1 MMYAPIDALRI
12 VMLESCVLVAVFLA
26 AYLVMRRWRLPDSPP
41 AWLGWILADN
51 RRVVLFVIAA
61 ALLGRACLLPF
72 RGVPEPRI
80 NDEYSLLLMAD
91 TFAHHRL
98 TNPTPAAWQHFET
111 LHANVQ
117 PTYHSKIPVS
127 QGLVL
132 AFGEIFFHQPWIG
145 VYLSTALLCGAIC
158 WALQAFLPPPWAL
171 AGGLL
176 AAFRIALFSY
186 WMNSYYG
193 GSVAAI
199 GGAVALGAVVRLFDG
214 HLTGR
219 RRLLLAAAFAVSLL
233 ILATS
238 RPYEGLAFSIPLLVF
253 FCYRIA
259 TAPGLTGKQRLS
271 ILSTVGTIGLVGIL
285 LMGYYNWRTTGDPL
299 LLPYVLCERTYSPMP
314 LFLWQK
320 PNPGLIARDPVF
332 AKYWDILGEGYQKM
346 WSIRSLLPLDFARI
360 TLNWFFY
367 VGPALSF
374 PVLIGLF
381 VAIKN
386 SRPRLALYAV
396 SSVAIALF
404 LSVHS
409 MPHYFSVAAVVVYLF
424 AMEGLRYLWD
434 QRRVG
439 DRAFAVAVCLTVLVV
454 SLTRETGSSVLFS
467 KFAFRDARQQV
478 AQRLQNEPGKQLVL
492 VTYDLDRH
500 SPFNELV
507 QNSAELSGQ
516 KIIWA
521 RSKGAGNDVDLC
533 RAYPDRV
540 FWSVTTDD
548 TNISLGALDLCKS
561 PR

>member
-26 AYLVMRRWRLPDSPP
+26 AYLAIRLWRPFIKGP

-51 RRVVLFVIAA
+51 RRAVLFVIAA

-72 RGVPEPRI
+72 QGVPRPRV
-80 NDEYSLLLMAD
+80 NDEYSYLLMAD

-98 TNPTPAAWQHFET
+98 TNPTPAAWWHFET

-117 PTYHSKIPVS
+117 PTYHSKFPVS

-132 AFGEIFFHQPWIG
+132 AFGQIFFHQPWIG

-171 AGGLL
+171 LGGLL
-176 AAFRIALFSY
+176 TVIRIALFSY

-199 GGAVALGAVVRLFDG
+199 GGAVALGAVVRLFDKHG
-214 HLTGR
+214 TR
-219 RRLLLAAAFAVSLL
+219 RRRTLLAVAFAVSLL

-238 RPYEGLAFSIPLLVF
+238 RPYEGLAFSIPLMVF

-259 TAPGLTGKQRLS
+259 AAPGLTGKQRLS
-271 ILSTVGTIGLVGIL
+271 TLSIVGTIGLAGIL
-285 LMGYYNWRTTGDPL
+285 LIGYYNWRTTGDPL
-299 LLPYVLCERTYSPMP
+299 LMPYVLCERTYSPMP

-332 AKYWDILGEGYQKM
+332 AKYYDNLGEGYRQM
-346 WSIRSLLPLDFARI
+346 WSIRSLLALDFARI

-374 PVLIGLF
+374 PALVGLF
-381 VAIKN
+381 ASIKY
-386 SRPRLALYAV
+386 SRLRLALYAV
-396 SSVAIALF
+396 SSLSIALF

-409 MPHYFSVAAVVVYLF
+409 MPHYFSIAIVVVYLF

-434 QRRVG
+434 QQRDG

-467 KFAFRDARQQV
+467 KFAFRDARREI
-478 AQRLQNEPGKQLVL
+478 AQRLQNEPGKQMVL

-507 QNSAELSGQ
+507 QNSAELSSQ

-521 RSKGAGNDVDLC
+521 RSKGAGKDVDLC

-540 FWSVTTDD
+540 FWSATTDD
-548 TNISLGALDLCKS
+548 TDISLQALDLCKS

>member
-26 AYLVMRRWRLPDSPP
+26 VYLAIRLWRPSIKPP
-41 AWLGWILADN
+41 SWLGWILADN
-51 RRVVLFVIAA
+51 RRAVLFVIAA
-61 ALLGRACLLPF
+61 ALLGRACLLPVL
-72 RGVPEPRI
+72 GVPHPRV
-80 NDEYSLLLMAD
+80 NDEYSYLLMAD

-98 TNPTPAAWQHFET
+98 ANPTPAAWWHFET

-117 PTYHSKIPVS
+117 PTYHSKFPVS

-132 AFGEIFFHQPWIG
+132 AFGQIFFHQPWIG

-171 AGGLL
+171 LGGLL
-176 AAFRIALFSY
+176 TVIRIALFSY

-199 GGAVALGAVVRLFDG
+199 GGAVALGAVVRLFDNHG
-214 HLTGR
+214 TR
-219 RRLLLAAAFAVSLL
+219 RKRILLAIAFAISLL

-259 TAPGLTGKQRLS
+259 AAPGLTGKQRLS
-271 ILSTVGTIGLVGIL
+271 TLSIVGTIGLVGIL
-285 LMGYYNWRTTGDPL
+285 LIGYYNWRTTGNPL
-299 LLPYVLCERTYSPMP
+299 LMPYVLCERTYSPMP

-332 AKYWDILGEGYQKM
+332 AKYYDNLGEGYRQM

-374 PVLIGLF
+374 PALVGLF
-381 VAIKN
+381 ASIKY
-386 SRPRLALYAV
+386 SRLRLALYAV
-396 SSVAIALF
+396 SSLGIALF

-409 MPHYFSVAAVVVYLF
+409 MPHYFSIAIVVVYLF

-434 QRRVG
+434 QQRDG
-439 DRAFAVAVCLTVLVV
+439 DRAFAVAVCFTVLVV
-454 SLTRETGSSVLFS
+454 SLSRETGSSVLFS
-467 KFAFRDARQQV
+467 RFAFRDARLEI
-478 AQRLQNEPGKQLVL
+478 AQRLQNEPGKQMVL

-507 QNSAELSGQ
+507 QNSAELSSQ

-521 RSKGAGNDVDLC
+521 RSKGAGNDLDLC

-540 FWSVTTDD
+540 FWSVATDD
-548 TNISLGALDLCKS
+548 MDLSLKALDLCKS

>member
-1 MMYAPIDALRI
+1 
-12 VMLESCVLVAVFLA
+12 MLESCVLVAVFLA
-26 AYLVMRRWRLPDSPP
+26 AYLAIRLWRPFIKGP

-51 RRVVLFVIAA
+51 RRAVLFVIAA

-72 RGVPEPRI
+72 QGVPRPRV
-80 NDEYSLLLMAD
+80 NDEYSYLLMAD

-98 TNPTPAAWQHFET
+98 TNPTPAAWWHFET

-117 PTYHSKIPVS
+117 PTYHSKFPVS

-132 AFGEIFFHQPWIG
+132 AFGQIFFHQPWIG

-171 AGGLL
+171 LGGLL
-176 AAFRIALFSY
+176 TVIRIALFSY

-199 GGAVALGAVVRLFDG
+199 GGAVALGAVVRLFDKHG
-214 HLTGR
+214 TR
-219 RRLLLAAAFAVSLL
+219 RRRTLLAVAFAVSLL

-238 RPYEGLAFSIPLLVF
+238 RPYEGLAFSIPLMVF

-259 TAPGLTGKQRLS
+259 AAPGLTGKQRLS
-271 ILSTVGTIGLVGIL
+271 TLSIVGTIGLAGIL
-285 LMGYYNWRTTGDPL
+285 LIGYYNWRTTGDPL
-299 LLPYVLCERTYSPMP
+299 LMPYVLCERTYSPMP

-332 AKYWDILGEGYQKM
+332 AKYYDNLGEGYRQM
-346 WSIRSLLPLDFARI
+346 WSIRSLLALDFARI

-374 PVLIGLF
+374 PALVGLF
-381 VAIKN
+381 ASIKY
-386 SRPRLALYAV
+386 SRLRLALYAV
-396 SSVAIALF
+396 SSLSIALF

-409 MPHYFSVAAVVVYLF
+409 MPHYFSIAIVVVYLF

-434 QRRVG
+434 QQRDG

-467 KFAFRDARQQV
+467 KFAFRDARREI
-478 AQRLQNEPGKQLVL
+478 AQRLQNEPGKQMVL

-507 QNSAELSGQ
+507 QNSAELSSQ

-521 RSKGAGNDVDLC
+521 RSKGAGKDVDLC

-540 FWSVTTDD
+540 FWSATTDD
-548 TNISLGALDLCKS
+548 TDISLQALDLCKS